1 MRAIVALLGLVVL
14 GTMSSRAAA
23 DDLHEI
29 EPNEA
34 TGTSRAVVVG
44 DVPLAHTAQL
54 LPLDARGAVAGKDA
68 AQQCGRLLDDL
79 QSMLRDAGSGLD
91 RLVKLN
97 LYLTRAEDVPAM
109 EKTLAHRFRGGRKP
123 AVSFVVTRLPVA
135 DALVG
140 LDAIA
145 MAGERRPASDATKV
159 AILPPGSRVYVSGQA
174 ERADSLAEATR
185 KTLEAMRVT
194 LKHVGVDENQVVQLK
209 AFLKPATG
217 AADVRAEMT
226 KFFGSRPVPPVVFV
240 EWDSPLPIE
249 IELIAAGGPARAG
262 EPVEYITPPAL
273 RASPVFSRVARINHG
288 PTIYASGLFGDAG
301 DAAAQVTSIFT
312 DMGRLLGKCGSDLR
326 HLVKATYYV
335 ATPDASKALDE
346 LRPRFYDARRPPAA
360 SKAKI
365 AGTGRPGRDLT
376 LDMIALPVAGK
387 P

>member
-1 MRAIVALLGLVVL
+1 MGLVLLFGAAPRAIANEL
-14 GTMSSRAAA
+14 R
-23 DDLHEI
+23 EI

-34 TGTSRAVVVG
+34 TGSSRAVVVG

-54 LPLDARGAVAGKDA
+54 LPLDARGAVVGKDA
-68 AQQCGRLLDDL
+68 AQQCDRLLDDL

-91 RLVKLN
+91 RLVNLN
-97 LYLTRAEDVPAM
+97 LYATRAEDVFAT
-109 EKTLAHRFRGGRKP
+109 ERTLAQRFRGGRKP
-123 AVSFVVTRLPVA
+123 AVSYVVTRLEVP
-135 DALVG
+135 DALVA
-140 LDAIA
+140 LDAVA
-145 MAGERRPASDATKV
+145 MAGERRPAPGNTNV
-159 AILPPGSRVYVSGQA
+159 AILPAGSRVYFSGQA

-185 KTLEAMRVT
+185 KTLEALRAT

-209 AFLKPATG
+209 AFVKPATG
-217 AADVRAEMT
+217 AADVRAEVA
-226 KFFGSRPVPPVVFV
+226 KFFGSRQAPPVVCV

-249 IELIAAGGPARAG
+249 IELIAAGGPARSG

-288 PTIYASGLFGDAG
+288 PTIYLSGLYGDAG
-301 DAAAQVTSIFT
+301 DAATQVTSIFS
-312 DMGRLLGKCGSDLR
+312 DMGRLLGKCGSDMR

-335 ATPDASKALDE
+335 ATPEASKALDE
-346 LRPRFYDARRPPAA
+346 LRPRFYDSRRPPAA

-376 LDMIALPVAGK
+376 LDMIAVPVAGK